1 MLSPSQYSQITAQLD
16 KEILTFQTEIG
27 FYQKPKSFSL
37 QGTTESKAGLVK
49 VTIILN

>member
-1 MLSPSQYSQITAQLD
+1 MLSPSQYSQITAQLN

-37 QGTTESKAGLVK
+37 QGTESKAGLVK
-49 VTIILN
+49 VSIILN